1 MMKHLTNLA
10 IAAGVF
16 IFTKLYADAISFN
29 SIELSGVNLVGH
41 LLVLIFVIQWIAYI
55 PAFMFKTEKFYDL
68 TGSLTYIAAIS
79 FALYST
85 NTSQSLDLGSLI
97 IGAAIIFWAV
107 RLGSFLF
114 MRVHKD
120 KKDGRFDT
128 IKTSFS
134 QFFMTWTLQ
143 GMWVF
148 ICSSAALVA
157 IANPTGVPIN
167 IVFIIGLA
175 LFILGF
181 VVEIIADNQKSAFR
195 SIPENKD
202 VFINE
207 GLWAR
212 SRHPNYFGEITLW
225 TGITVMGISTFE
237 GMNYLALFSPIFS
250 YLLLNYVS
258 GVRMLEYRGHKKW
271 GHLDAYASLQKKYP
285 KTHPKNLLRF
295 TKMFLNKTHKSL
307 HFFRYLITLNNAN

>member
-55 PAFMFKTEKFYDL
+55 PAFIFKTEKFYDL

-85 NTSQSLDLGSLI
+85 NISQSLDLGSLI
-97 IGAAIIFWAV
+97 IGAAIIVWAV

-271 GHLDAYASLQKKYP
+271 GHLDAYVTYKKSTP
-285 KTHPKNLLRF
+285 KFIPKIF
-295 TKMFLNKTHKSL
+295 
-307 HFFRYLITLNNAN
+307 

>member
-1 MMKHLTNLA
+1 MKHLTNLA

-55 PAFMFKTEKFYDL
+55 PAFIFKTEKFYDL

-97 IGAAIIFWAV
+97 IGAAIIVWAV

-258 GVRMLEYRGHKKW
+258 GVRMLEYRGQKKW
-271 GHLDAYASLQKKYP
+271 GHLDAYKAYKKSTP
-285 KTHPKNLLRF
+285 KFIPKIF
-295 TKMFLNKTHKSL
+295 
-307 HFFRYLITLNNAN
+307 

>member
-1 MMKHLTNLA
+1 MKHLTNLT

-29 SIELSGVNLVGH
+29 SIELSGVNLVGQ
-41 LLVLIFVIQWIAYI
+41 LLVMIFVIQWLAYI
-55 PAFMFKTEKFYDL
+55 PAFIFKTEKFYDL
-68 TGSLTYIAAIS
+68 TGSFTYIAAILY
-79 FALYST
+79 ALYFT
-85 NTSQSLDLGSLI
+85 NSSQNLDLGSLI
-97 IGAAIIFWAV
+97 IGTAIILWAI

-114 MRVHKD
+114 MRIHKD
-120 KKDGRFDT
+120 KKDGRFDS

-157 IANPTGVPIN
+157 IANPTGVVVN
-167 IVFIIGLA
+167 SVFIIGLG
-175 LFILGF
+175 LFLLGF
-181 VVEIIADNQKSAFR
+181 VVEFIADNQKSAFR

-202 VFINE
+202 SFINE

-225 TGITVMGISTFE
+225 TGITVMGISTFD

-271 GHLDAYASLQKKYP
+271 GHLDGYKKYKEETP
-285 KTHPKNLLRF
+285 KLIPKIF
-295 TKMFLNKTHKSL
+295 
-307 HFFRYLITLNNAN
+307 

>member
-1 MMKHLTNLA
+1 MKHLTNLA

-55 PAFMFKTEKFYDL
+55 PAFIFKTEKFYDL
-68 TGSLTYIAAIS
+68 TGSLTYITAIS

-85 NTSQSLDLGSLI
+85 NTPQNLDLGSLI
-97 IGAAIIFWAV
+97 IGIAIILWAI

-114 MRVHKD
+114 MRIHKD
-120 KKDGRFDT
+120 KKDGRFDS

-167 IVFIIGLA
+167 ILFIIGLA

-181 VVEIIADNQKSAFR
+181 VIEIIADNQKSAFR

-271 GHLDAYASLQKKYP
+271 GHLDAYKVYKESTP
-285 KTHPKNLLRF
+285 KLIPKIF
-295 TKMFLNKTHKSL
+295 
-307 HFFRYLITLNNAN
+307 

>member
-1 MMKHLTNLA
+1 MKHLTNLT

-16 IFTKLYADAISFN
+16 LFTKLYAVAISFN

-41 LLVLIFVIQWIAYI
+41 LLVMIFVIQWIAYV
-55 PAFMFKTEKFYDL
+55 PAFIFKTEKFYDL
-68 TGSLTYIAAIS
+68 TGSITYISAIA

-85 NTSQSLDLGSLI
+85 NDSQSLDLGSLI
-97 IGAAIIFWAV
+97 IGAAIIIWAV

-114 MRVHKD
+114 IRVHKD
-120 KKDGRFDT
+120 KKDGRFDS

-148 ICSSAALVA
+148 ICSSAALIA
-157 IANPTGVPIN
+157 IANPSGVVIN
-167 IVFIIGLA
+167 SVFVFGLV

-181 VVEIIADNQKSAFR
+181 VVEVIADNQKSAFR

-202 VFINE
+202 AFINE

-237 GMNYLALFSPIFS
+237 GMNYLALFSPIFT

-258 GVRMLEYRGHKKW
+258 GVRMVEYRGNKKW
-271 GHLDAYASLQKKYP
+271 GHLDDYNAYIKNTPKLIPSLASKK
-285 KTHPKNLLRF
+285 
-295 TKMFLNKTHKSL
+295 
-307 HFFRYLITLNNAN
+307 

>member
-1 MMKHLTNLA
+1 MKHLTNLA

-55 PAFMFKTEKFYDL
+55 PAFIFKTEKFYDL

-85 NTSQSLDLGSLI
+85 NTTQSLDLGSLI
-97 IGAAIIFWAV
+97 IGAAIIVWAV

-271 GHLDAYASLQKKYP
+271 GHLDAYVTYKKSTP
-285 KTHPKNLLRF
+285 KFIPKIF
-295 TKMFLNKTHKSL
+295 
-307 HFFRYLITLNNAN
+307 

>member
-1 MMKHLTNLA
+1 MKHLTNLA

-55 PAFMFKTEKFYDL
+55 PAFIFKTEKFYDL

-271 GHLDAYASLQKKYP
+271 GHLDAYAAYKKSTP
-285 KTHPKNLLRF
+285 KFIPKLF
-295 TKMFLNKTHKSL
+295 
-307 HFFRYLITLNNAN
+307 

>member
-1 MMKHLTNLA
+1 MKHLTNLA

-55 PAFMFKTEKFYDL
+55 PAFIFKTEKFYDL

-85 NTSQSLDLGSLI
+85 NISQSLDLGSLI
-97 IGAAIIFWAV
+97 IGAAIIVWAV

-167 IVFIIGLA
+167 ILFIIGLA

-271 GHLDAYASLQKKYP
+271 GHLDAYVTYKKSTP
-285 KTHPKNLLRF
+285 KFIPKIF
-295 TKMFLNKTHKSL
+295 
-307 HFFRYLITLNNAN
+307 

>member
-1 MMKHLTNLA
+1 MKHLTNLA

-271 GHLDAYASLQKKYP
+271 GHLDAYQDYKKSTP
-285 KTHPKNLLRF
+285 KLIPKIF
-295 TKMFLNKTHKSL
+295 
-307 HFFRYLITLNNAN
+307 

>member
-1 MMKHLTNLA
+1 MKHLTNLT

-29 SIELSGVNLVGH
+29 SIEFSGTNLVTQ
-41 LLVLIFVIQWIAYI
+41 LLVITFVIQWMAYI
-55 PAFMFKTEKFYDL
+55 PAFLFRTEKFYDL
-68 TGSLTYIAAIS
+68 TGSLTYIFTIL
-79 FALYST
+79 FALYAS
-85 NTSQSLDLGSLI
+85 GSFKTLQIGNLI
-97 IGAAIIFWAV
+97 IGVAIILWAV

-114 MRVHKD
+114 MRIHKD
-120 KKDGRFDT
+120 KKDGRFDS

-157 IANPTGVPIN
+157 ISSTSGVVIN
-167 IVFIIGLA
+167 SLFFIGLII
-175 LFILGF
+175 FIFGF
-181 VVEIIADNQKSAFR
+181 AVEVVADNQKSAFR

-212 SRHPNYFGEITLW
+212 SRHPNYFGEISLW
-225 TGITVMGISTFE
+225 TGITVMAISTFE
-237 GMNYLALFSPIFS
+237 GMNFLALFSPIFS
-250 YLLLNYVS
+250 YLLLVYVS
-258 GVRMLEYRGHKKW
+258 GVRMLEYRGKKKW
-271 GHLDAYASLQKKYP
+271 GHLDEYKTYKENTP
-285 KTHPKNLLRF
+285 KLIPKI
-295 TKMFLNKTHKSL
+295 FLKES
-307 HFFRYLITLNNAN
+307 

>member
-1 MMKHLTNLA
+1 MRMGGIMKHLTNLT

-41 LLVLIFVIQWIAYI
+41 LLVMCFVIQWIAYI
-55 PAFMFKTEKFYDL
+55 PAFLLKTEKFYDL
-68 TGSLTYIAAIS
+68 TGSLTYIGTVL
-79 FALYST
+79 FALYATGSFQ
-85 NTSQSLDLGSLI
+85 NLQLGNLI
-97 IGAAIIFWAV
+97 VGIAIIVWAV

-114 MRVHKD
+114 MRIRKD
-120 KKDGRFDT
+120 KKDGRFDS

-148 ICSSAALVA
+148 ICSSAAFVA
-157 IANPTGVPIN
+157 LANPAGILIN
-167 IVFIIGLA
+167 SVFIAGLV
-175 LFILGF
+175 IF
-181 VVEIIADNQKSAFR
+181 VVGFAVEVIADNQKTVFR

-202 VFINE
+202 QFINE

-225 TGITVMGISTFE
+225 AGITVMC
-237 GMNYLALFSPIFS
+237 L
-250 YLLLNYVS
+250 
-258 GVRMLEYRGHKKW
+258 
-271 GHLDAYASLQKKYP
+271 SLI
-285 KTHPKNLLRF
+285 H
-295 TKMFLNKTHKSL
+295 
-307 HFFRYLITLNNAN
+307 I

>member
-1 MMKHLTNLA
+1 MGGMMKHLTNLA

-29 SIELSGVNLVGH
+29 SIELSGVNLVGQ
-41 LLVLIFVIQWIAYI
+41 LFVLIFVIQWIAYI
-55 PAFMFKTEKFYDL
+55 PAFIFKTEKFYDL

-97 IGAAIIFWAV
+97 IGAAIIVWAV

-120 KKDGRFDT
+120 KKDGRFDS

-157 IANPTGVPIN
+157 IATPTGVPIN
-167 IVFIIGLA
+167 IVFIIGLV
-175 LFILGF
+175 LFILGL
-181 VVEIIADNQKSAFR
+181 VIEIIADNQKSAFR

-202 VFINE
+202 IFINE

-271 GHLDAYASLQKKYP
+271 GHLDAYKVYKESTP
-285 KTHPKNLLRF
+285 KLIPKIF
-295 TKMFLNKTHKSL
+295 
-307 HFFRYLITLNNAN
+307 

>member
-1 MMKHLTNLA
+1 MKHLTNLA

-55 PAFMFKTEKFYDL
+55 PAFIFKTEKFYDL

-85 NTSQSLDLGSLI
+85 NTSQSLDPGSLI
-97 IGAAIIFWAV
+97 IGAAIIVWAV

-167 IVFIIGLA
+167 ILFIIGLA

-181 VVEIIADNQKSAFR
+181 VIEIIADNQKSAFR

-237 GMNYLALFSPIFS
+237 GMSYLALFSPIFS

-271 GHLDAYASLQKKYP
+271 GHLDAYKVYKESTP
-285 KTHPKNLLRF
+285 KLIPKIF
-295 TKMFLNKTHKSL
+295 
-307 HFFRYLITLNNAN
+307 

>member
-1 MMKHLTNLA
+1 M
-10 IAAGVF
+10 
-16 IFTKLYADAISFN
+16 
-29 SIELSGVNLVGH
+29 SGVNLVGH
-41 LLVLIFVIQWIAYI
+41 LLVMVFVIQWIAYI
-55 PAFMFKTEKFYDL
+55 PAFIFKTEKFYDL
-68 TGSLTYIAAIS
+68 TGSLTYITAIS

-85 NTSQSLDLGSLI
+85 NTSQNLDLGSLI
-97 IGAAIIFWAV
+97 IGAAIIIWAV

-114 MRVHKD
+114 MRIHKD
-120 KKDGRFDT
+120 KKDGRFDS

-157 IANPTGVPIN
+157 IANPTGVVIN
-167 IVFIIGLA
+167 IVFFIGLA
-175 LFILGF
+175 LFLLGF
-181 VVEIIADNQKSAFR
+181 AVEVIADNQKTKFR

-202 VFINE
+202 QFINE

-237 GMNYLALFSPIFS
+237 GMNYLAIFSPIFS
-250 YLLLNYVS
+250 YLLLVYVS
-258 GVRMLEYRGHKKW
+258 GVRMLEFRGHRKW
-271 GHLDAYASLQKKYP
+271 GHLDEYNTYKKNTP
-285 KTHPKNLLRF
+285 KLIPKIF
-295 TKMFLNKTHKSL
+295 S
-307 HFFRYLITLNNAN
+307 

>member
-41 LLVLIFVIQWIAYI
+41 LLVLIFVIQWVAYI
-55 PAFMFKTEKFYDL
+55 PAFIFKTEKFYDL
-68 TGSLTYIAAIS
+68 TGSLTYITAIS

-85 NTSQSLDLGSLI
+85 NTPQNLDLGSLI
-97 IGAAIIFWAV
+97 IGIAIILWAI

-114 MRVHKD
+114 MRIHKD
-120 KKDGRFDT
+120 KKDGRFDS

-181 VVEIIADNQKSAFR
+181 VVEIIADNQKSVFR

-258 GVRMLEYRGHKKW
+258 GVRMLEYRGQKKW
-271 GHLDAYASLQKKYP
+271 GHLDAYKTYKESTP
-285 KTHPKNLLRF
+285 KFIPKIF
-295 TKMFLNKTHKSL
+295 
-307 HFFRYLITLNNAN
+307 

>member
-1 MMKHLTNLA
+1 MKHLTNLA

-55 PAFMFKTEKFYDL
+55 PAFIFKTEKFYDL

-271 GHLDAYASLQKKYP
+271 GHLDAYVTYKKSTP
-285 KTHPKNLLRF
+285 KFIPKIF
-295 TKMFLNKTHKSL
+295 
-307 HFFRYLITLNNAN
+307 

>member
-1 MMKHLTNLA
+1 MKHLTNLA

-55 PAFMFKTEKFYDL
+55 PAFIFKTEKFYDL

-79 FALYST
+79 FALYSI
-85 NTSQSLDLGSLI
+85 NTTQSLDLGSLI
-97 IGAAIIFWAV
+97 IGAAIIVWAV

-157 IANPTGVPIN
+157 IANPKGVPIN

-181 VVEIIADNQKSAFR
+181 VVEIIADNQKSVFR

-258 GVRMLEYRGHKKW
+258 GVRMLEYRGQKKW
-271 GHLDAYASLQKKYP
+271 GHLDAYKTYKESTP
-285 KTHPKNLLRF
+285 KLIPKI
-295 TKMFLNKTHKSL
+295 
-307 HFFRYLITLNNAN
+307 Y

>member
-1 MMKHLTNLA
+1 MKHLTNLA

-29 SIELSGVNLVGH
+29 SVELSGVNLVGH
-41 LLVLIFVIQWIAYI
+41 LLVMVFVIQWIAYI
-55 PAFMFKTEKFYDL
+55 PAFIFKTEKFYDL
-68 TGSLTYIAAIS
+68 TGSLTYITAIS

-85 NTSQSLDLGSLI
+85 NTSQSTDLGSLI
-97 IGAAIIFWAV
+97 IGAAIIIWAV

-114 MRVHKD
+114 MRIYKD
-120 KKDGRFDT
+120 KKDGRFDS

-157 IANPTGVPIN
+157 IANPMGVVIN
-167 IVFIIGLA
+167 GIFFVGLA
-175 LFILGF
+175 LFVLGF
-181 VVEIIADNQKSAFR
+181 AVEVIADNQKSKFR

-202 VFINE
+202 QFINE

-237 GMNYLALFSPIFS
+237 GMNYIAIFSPIFS
-250 YLLLNYVS
+250 YLLLVYVS
-258 GVRMLEYRGHKKW
+258 GVRMLEFRGHKKW
-271 GHLDAYASLQKKYP
+271 GHLDEYNSYKKNTP
-285 KTHPKNLLRF
+285 KLIPKIF
-295 TKMFLNKTHKSL
+295 S
-307 HFFRYLITLNNAN
+307 

>member
-16 IFTKLYADAISFN
+16 IFTKLYADAISYN

-41 LLVLIFVIQWIAYI
+41 LFVLIFVIQWIAYI
-55 PAFMFKTEKFYDL
+55 PAFIFKTEKFYDL

-97 IGAAIIFWAV
+97 IGAAIIVWAA

-120 KKDGRFDT
+120 KKDGRFDS

-148 ICSSAALVA
+148 ICSSAALIA
-157 IANPTGVPIN
+157 IANPAGVPIN
-167 IVFIIGLA
+167 IIFIIGLA

-181 VVEIIADNQKSAFR
+181 VIEIIADNQKSAFR

-225 TGITVMGISTFE
+225 TGITIMGISTFE

-258 GVRMLEYRGHKKW
+258 GVRMLEYRGQKKW
-271 GHLDAYASLQKKYP
+271 GHLDAYKAYKESTP
-285 KTHPKNLLRF
+285 KLIPKIF
-295 TKMFLNKTHKSL
+295 
-307 HFFRYLITLNNAN
+307 

>member
-1 MMKHLTNLA
+1 MIKHLTNLA

-29 SIELSGVNLVGH
+29 SIELSGVNLVGY
-41 LLVLIFVIQWIAYI
+41 LLVMVFVIQWIAYI
-55 PAFMFKTEKFYDL
+55 PAFIFKTEKFYDL
-68 TGSLTYIAAIS
+68 TGSLTYISAIS

-85 NTSQSLDLGSLI
+85 NTSQNLDLGGLI
-97 IGAAIIFWAV
+97 IGVAIMIWAV

-114 MRVHKD
+114 IRIHKD
-120 KKDGRFDT
+120 KKDGRFDS

-157 IANPTGVPIN
+157 IANPTGVVIN
-167 IVFIIGLA
+167 IVFFVGLA
-175 LFILGF
+175 LFLLGF
-181 VVEIIADNQKSAFR
+181 AVEVIADNQKTKFR

-202 VFINE
+202 QFINE

-225 TGITVMGISTFE
+225 TGITIMGISTFE
-237 GMNYLALFSPIFS
+237 GMNYLAIFSPIFS
-250 YLLLNYVS
+250 YLLLVYVS
-258 GVRMLEYRGHKKW
+258 GIRMLEFRGHRKW
-271 GHLDAYASLQKKYP
+271 GHLDEYNTYKKNTP
-285 KTHPKNLLRF
+285 KLIPKIF
-295 TKMFLNKTHKSL
+295 S
-307 HFFRYLITLNNAN
+307 

>member
-1 MMKHLTNLA
+1 MGGMMKHLTNLT

-16 IFTKLYADAISFN
+16 LFTKLYADIISFN

-41 LLVLIFVIQWIAYI
+41 LLVMIFVIQWLAYI
-55 PAFMFKTEKFYDL
+55 PAFLFRTEKFYDL
-68 TGSLTYIAAIS
+68 TGSLTYITAIS

-85 NTSQSLDLGSLI
+85 NTPQNLDLGSLI
-97 IGAAIIFWAV
+97 IGIAIILWAI

-114 MRVHKD
+114 MRIHKD
-120 KKDGRFDT
+120 KKDGRFDS

-181 VVEIIADNQKSAFR
+181 VVEIIADNQKSVFR

-258 GVRMLEYRGHKKW
+258 GVRMLEHRGQKKW
-271 GHLDAYASLQKKYP
+271 GHLDAYKTYKESTP
-285 KTHPKNLLRF
+285 KLIPKIF
-295 TKMFLNKTHKSL
+295 
-307 HFFRYLITLNNAN
+307 

>member
-29 SIELSGVNLVGH
+29 SIEMSGVNLVGH
-41 LLVLIFVIQWIAYI
+41 LLVMVFVIQWIAYI
-55 PAFMFKTEKFYDL
+55 PAFIFKTEKFYDL
-68 TGSLTYIAAIS
+68 TGSLTYITAIS

-85 NTSQSLDLGSLI
+85 NTSPNLDLGSLI
-97 IGAAIIFWAV
+97 IGAAIIIWAV

-114 MRVHKD
+114 IRIHKD
-120 KKDGRFDT
+120 KKDGRFDS

-157 IANPTGVPIN
+157 IASPTGVIIN
-167 IVFIIGLA
+167 IVFFLGLT
-175 LFILGF
+175 LFVLGF
-181 VVEIIADNQKSAFR
+181 VVEVIADNQKTKFR

-202 VFINE
+202 QFINE

-237 GMNYLALFSPIFS
+237 GMNYLAIFSPVFS
-250 YLLLNYVS
+250 YLLLVYVS
-258 GVRMLEYRGHKKW
+258 GVRMLEFRGHKKW
-271 GHLDAYASLQKKYP
+271 GHLDEYNSYKKNTP
-285 KTHPKNLLRF
+285 KLIPKIF
-295 TKMFLNKTHKSL
+295 S
-307 HFFRYLITLNNAN
+307 

>member
-1 MMKHLTNLA
+1 MKHLTNLT

-29 SIELSGVNLVGH
+29 SIELSGVNLVGQ
-41 LLVLIFVIQWIAYI
+41 LLVMIFVIQWLAYI
-55 PAFMFKTEKFYDL
+55 PAFIFKTEKFYDL
-68 TGSLTYIAAIS
+68 TGSFTYIAAILY
-79 FALYST
+79 ALYST
-85 NTSQSLDLGSLI
+85 NSSQNLDLGSLI
-97 IGAAIIFWAV
+97 IGTAIILWAI

-114 MRVHKD
+114 MRIHKD
-120 KKDGRFDT
+120 KKDGRFDS

-157 IANPTGVPIN
+157 IANPTGVVVN
-167 IVFIIGLA
+167 SVFIIGLG
-175 LFILGF
+175 LFLLGF
-181 VVEIIADNQKSAFR
+181 VVEVIADNQKSVFR

-202 VFINE
+202 SFINE

-225 TGITVMGISTFE
+225 TGITVMGISTFD

-271 GHLDAYASLQKKYP
+271 GHLDSYKKYKEETP
-285 KTHPKNLLRF
+285 KLIPKIF
-295 TKMFLNKTHKSL
+295 
-307 HFFRYLITLNNAN
+307 

>member
-1 MMKHLTNLA
+1 MKHLTNLA

-41 LLVLIFVIQWIAYI
+41 LLVMIFVIQWIAYI

-85 NTSQSLDLGSLI
+85 NTTQSLDLGSLI
-97 IGAAIIFWAV
+97 LGAAIIVWAV

-271 GHLDAYASLQKKYP
+271 GHLDAYVTYKKSTP
-285 KTHPKNLLRF
+285 KFIPKIF
-295 TKMFLNKTHKSL
+295 
-307 HFFRYLITLNNAN
+307 

>member
-1 MMKHLTNLA
+1 MKHLTNLA

-29 SIELSGVNLVGH
+29 SIELSGVNLVSH

-55 PAFMFKTEKFYDL
+55 PAFIFKTEKFYDL

-85 NTSQSLDLGSLI
+85 NTSQSLDPGSLI
-97 IGAAIIFWAV
+97 IGAAIIVWAV

-167 IVFIIGLA
+167 ILFIIGLA

-181 VVEIIADNQKSAFR
+181 VIEIIADNQKSAFR

-271 GHLDAYASLQKKYP
+271 GHLDAYKVYKESTP
-285 KTHPKNLLRF
+285 KLIPKIF
-295 TKMFLNKTHKSL
+295 
-307 HFFRYLITLNNAN
+307 

>member
-55 PAFMFKTEKFYDL
+55 PAFIFKTEKFYDL

-85 NTSQSLDLGSLI
+85 NTSKSLDLGSLI
-97 IGAAIIFWAV
+97 IGAAIIVWAV

-167 IVFIIGLA
+167 ILFIIGLA

-181 VVEIIADNQKSAFR
+181 VIEIIADNQKSAFR

-271 GHLDAYASLQKKYP
+271 GHLDAYKVYKESTP
-285 KTHPKNLLRF
+285 KLIPKIF
-295 TKMFLNKTHKSL
+295 
-307 HFFRYLITLNNAN
+307 